1 MEKNYKYQFTTPA
14 GVKFNDFLNKTII
27 GTSYNFFNENNK
39 IKSMR
44 ENFSDDILER
54 YNIVQKDGMAEVCF
68 LEKLENEDLEIA
80 TQSLTSNERKVIVFV
95 YEEELSG
102 EEIAQKLKINTNTVY
117 IIKKRA
123 VGKLKKIIEEE
134 KSNGRY

>member
-1 MEKNYKYQFTTPA
+1 MAKNYKYKFTTPQ

-44 ENFSDDILER
+44 ENFSEEIFER
-54 YNIVQKDGMAEVCF
+54 YNIVQKDNIAGVSF
-68 LEKLENEDLEIA
+68 LEKLENEKLEIA
-80 TQSLTSNERKVIVFV
+80 TQSLTSNERKVIAFVF
-95 YEEELSG
+95 EEELSG
-102 EEIAQKLKINTNTVY
+102 EEIAQKLKIETNTVY

-123 VGKLKKIIEEE
+123 VKKLKNIIGED
-134 KSNGRY
+134 KDNGGN

>member
-1 MEKNYKYQFTTPA
+1 MEKNYKYQFTTPE

-44 ENFSDDILER
+44 ENFSEDILER
-54 YNIVQKDGMAEVCF
+54 YNIVQKDNIAEVCF
-68 LEKLENEDLEIA
+68 LDNLKNENLEIA
-80 TQSLTSNERKVIVFV
+80 AQSLTSNERDVIVFV
-95 YEEELSG
+95 FEEEIGG

-123 VGKLKKIIEEE
+123 VEKLKKIIEEE
-134 KSNGRY
+134 KGDGGY